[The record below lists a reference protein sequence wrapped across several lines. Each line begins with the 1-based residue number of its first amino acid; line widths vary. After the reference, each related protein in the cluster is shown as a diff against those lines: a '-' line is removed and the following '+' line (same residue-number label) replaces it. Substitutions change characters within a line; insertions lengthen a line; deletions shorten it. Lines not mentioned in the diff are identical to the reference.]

1 MTGQVMAIGIIILA
15 LGLLTRDK
23 KPHLKEQKDVDRGL
37 IWQKHHKLFVI
48 SKKQNIQLEST
59 PVVNAAGDHI
69 QFIESLVYAENA

>member
-23 KPHLKEQKDVDRGL
+23 KPAPQRIGRRRQRFNMAKTSQ
-37 IWQKHHKLFVI
+37 I
-48 SKKQNIQLEST
+48 IQLQST

-69 QFIESLVYAENA
+69 QFIGSLVYAENA

>member
-23 KPHLKEQKDVDRGL
+23 KPAPQRIERRRQRFNMAKTSQIIRN
-37 IWQKHHKLFVI
+37 
-48 SKKQNIQLEST
+48 KQNIQLEST